1 MAGIA
6 ASGPSFCC
14 GGVLFLSGYRCFDRE
29 EIVVESL
36 VLVVPVGHVA
46 TFGAGSVVLV
56 PLLLPVSGLNVVEVA
71 RGGVS
76 VLSGFPSEFWSIG
89 FSLLVLSCTA
99 GVAMSVGVSAVDV
112 SLVNVSGSSGWM
124 TPRFTRGPV
133 VVAVVVRA

>member
-1 MAGIA
+1 M
-6 ASGPSFCC
+6 
-14 GGVLFLSGYRCFDRE
+14 
-29 EIVVESL
+29 
-36 VLVVPVGHVA
+36 VVPVGPVA
-46 TFGAGSVVLV
+46 AFGVGSVVLV
-56 PLLLPVSGLNVVEVA
+56 PLLLLVSGLNVVEVA

-99 GVAMSVGVSAVDV
+99 SVAMSVGVSAVDV

-124 TPRFTRGPV
+124 TPRFSRGPV